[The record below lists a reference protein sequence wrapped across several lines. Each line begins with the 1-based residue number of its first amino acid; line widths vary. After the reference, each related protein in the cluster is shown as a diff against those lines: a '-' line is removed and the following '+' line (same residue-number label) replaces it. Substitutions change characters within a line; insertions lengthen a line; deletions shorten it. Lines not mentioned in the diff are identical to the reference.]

1 MSDDRSKIPEEYMS
15 AKMWVLAPHRINSL
29 EWDERLGNQL
39 KTIRESQGLTQP
51 KLAEKAGISRNL
63 IEHLERGKYLESSSW
78 SFHICVNGNTR
89 QNSCCT
95 RSQSSHALYVP
106 YPRILKGSQNVF
118 FEFS

>member
-1 MSDDRSKIPEEYMS
+1 MNDDRSKIPEEYMS

-63 IEHLERGKYLESSSW
+63 IEHLERGKYLESSPRHGASI
-78 SFHICVNGNTR
+78 SVSMETLVKIAA
-89 QNSCCT
+89 
-95 RSQSSHALYVP
+95 ALDLNPHMLYMCHTQ
-106 YPRILKGSQNVF
+106 GF
-118 FEFS
+118 